1 MHGMQE
7 YMLET
12 EYPAEFGARVFK
24 IARDEQ
30 GNRLT
35 YLKVTGGKLKTK
47 DILKTEHWE
56 EKINQIRIYSGSK
69 YQAVNEVAAGRICA
83 VTGLT
88 QTKVGEGF
96 GRENG
101 TIMPVL
107 EAVLHYRIL
116 LPEEV
121 DAAVM
126 LPKLKQLEE
135 EDPQLHIVWDEEL
148 QEIQAQI
155 MGDVQIEILQN
166 MIQERFHIAVTFD
179 TGNIVYKE
187 TIQNKVEGVG
197 HFEPLRHYAE
207 VHLILEPGERGR
219 GIVIE
224 SECSEDLLDRN
235 WQRLILTHLRE
246 KEHRGVLIGAPVTDL
261 KITLASGRAH
271 KKHTEGG
278 DFRQATYRAVRQGLR
293 QAEGVI
299 LEPFYSFRMELP
311 ESCVGRQ

>member
-1 MHGMQE
+1 
-7 YMLET
+7 
-12 EYPAEFGARVFK
+12 
-24 IARDEQ
+24 EQ

-179 TGNIVYKE
+179 TG
-187 TIQNKVEGVG
+187 
-197 HFEPLRHYAE
+197 
-207 VHLILEPGERGR
+207 
-219 GIVIE
+219 
-224 SECSEDLLDRN
+224 
-235 WQRLILTHLRE
+235 
-246 KEHRGVLIGAPVTDL
+246 
-261 KITLASGRAH
+261 
-271 KKHTEGG
+271 
-278 DFRQATYRAVRQGLR
+278 
-293 QAEGVI
+293 
-299 LEPFYSFRMELP
+299 
-311 ESCVGRQ
+311 